1 MFGSGGPLPPR
12 RGSALVADALQ
23 SFYNDTALHV
33 PERFRAEFAPSAS
46 PMKVNSRAVSF
57 ATLIQFSG
65 AVPGKT
71 SSLNLAP
78 AQPSMAGR
86 PMPLEAPLRK
96 RGSGPRAIP
105 GGICAFGVPDEG
117 ELPRGVD
124 ATLIQF
130 SG

>member
-1 MFGSGGPLPPR
+1 
-12 RGSALVADALQ
+12 
-23 SFYNDTALHV
+23 
-33 PERFRAEFAPSAS
+33 
-46 PMKVNSRAVSF
+46 MKVNARAVSF

-105 GGICAFGVPDEG
+105 GGICAFGVTDEG
-117 ELPRGVD
+117 ELSRGVFCYFNSVQRRRPWRN
-124 ATLIQF
+124 LF
-130 SG
+130 SQRSEERRVGKECVSTCRSRWSPYHYKKKDKTK

>member
-1 MFGSGGPLPPR
+1 
-12 RGSALVADALQ
+12 
-23 SFYNDTALHV
+23 
-33 PERFRAEFAPSAS
+33 
-46 PMKVNSRAVSF
+46 MKVNSRAVSF

-105 GGICAFGVPDEG
+105 GGICAFRSEEKTS
-117 ELPRGVD
+117 ELQSLMRNWY
-124 ATLIQF
+124 AAFCSKNKNRRILIEIYNIIQHHTHDHN
-130 SG
+130 